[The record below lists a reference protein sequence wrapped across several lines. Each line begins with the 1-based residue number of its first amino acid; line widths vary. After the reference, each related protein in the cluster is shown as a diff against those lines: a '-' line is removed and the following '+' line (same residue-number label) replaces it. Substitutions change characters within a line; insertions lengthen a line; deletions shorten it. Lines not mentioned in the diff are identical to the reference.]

1 MELLDRY
8 LHAVKRHL
16 PWERQD
22 DIIAELRANF
32 EAQLED
38 KEAELGRP
46 LTKEEA
52 EEWLKQIGPPIQ
64 VAARYQRQQY
74 LIGPAVFPTYWFVLR
89 LVLAW
94 ATVIYAIAK
103 TLDIAAHGLGAG
115 AIIAAV
121 AYLPWVLLINAAIVT
136 LVFAA
141 IEQASLRYPGKC
153 APFAPMAPAWSPA
166 GLPPIEVDGENKPR
180 SFAKALAEVIFGSLF
195 LAWFLLV
202 PHYPYLMFG
211 PGAWYLASLPYKLAP
226 VWWTFYWCLV
236 GLNAFELTWKV
247 VDFVR
252 GAWQGRKPLRH
263 LAMHALSLI
272 PLGLLML
279 APEHALFLMKNPAAD
294 AAAHGAQLASANKGV
309 LTAITIAFAI
319 VVLQLVWGLGKL
331 GVEAYRKRVAGR

>member
-89 LVLAW
+89 LTLTW
-94 ATVIYAIAK
+94 CVIIYSIAK
-103 TLDIAAHGLGAG
+103 AVDIAAHGLGAD

-121 AYLPWVLLINAAIVT
+121 AHLPWVLLINAAIVT

-141 IEQASLRYPGKC
+141 IEQAAMRYPEKC
-153 APFAPMAPAWSPA
+153 APFAPMAPAWSPGSLPAMDA
-166 GLPPIEVDGENKPR
+166 GDGNKPR
-180 SFAKALAEVIFGSLF
+180 SFAKALAEVIFGGLF

-252 GAWQGRKPLRH
+252 GAWQSRKPLRH

-272 PLGLLML
+272 PLGLMML

-294 AAAHGAQLASANKGV
+294 AAVHGAQLASANKGV

-331 GVEAYRKRVAGR
+331 GVEAYRKRVAKR